1 VLEPES
7 SEKFSEKIVVW
18 ASVVNVPR
26 SMRAATVRRI
36 GTKHNL
42 SASRSF
48 EQQDMNVPKRE
59 EKILDKGIPFQGDD
73 GKVSG
78 TAIRLVSF
86 SRLQERYG
94 MEVRVVLRKQNSG

>member
-1 VLEPES
+1 MLEPES

-18 ASVVNVPR
+18 ASAANVPR

-48 EQQDMNVPKRE
+48 EQQDTNVPKRE
-59 EKILDKGIPFQGDD
+59 EKISDKGIPFQGDD

-86 SRLQERYG
+86 SRLRERYG